1 MAKSPATSRALK
13 DATRGLRFTSETDS
27 PVTAFAWPPGP
38 ITEAGIRARLGS
50 GADRT
55 VKQIS
60 LAELMRAVP
69 ASARGEYFQLLV
81 ALVDHLSGVKVFKV
95 GTIRSTVYVVGRAAE
110 GHRAG
115 VKTEMVET

>member
-1 MAKSPATSRALK
+1 MAKSPAIPRALK
-13 DATRGLRFTSETDS
+13 DATRGLRFTSEIDS
-27 PVTAFAWPPGP
+27 PVTAFAWPTGP
-38 ITEAGIRARLGS
+38 VTVSGVRAQAGS
-50 GADRT
+50 NADGP

-69 ASARGEYFQLLV
+69 SSARGEYFQLLV

-95 GTIRSTVYVVGRAAE
+95 GTTRSTAYVVGRTAE

-115 VKTEMVET
+115 VKTELVET